1 MVAAGLSKN
10 RVVMWEYIE
19 TPWNGAEA
27 EALYRNPIKK
37 ILNRIAPGKAHP
49 VIVEDNDPTGYKSR
63 KAINAKKALGFRVV
77 SLPPYSPDLNPC
89 DFFLWDSIEQRMAR
103 SAPKNAKESL
113 AKYKARLRKTAM
125 ATSKHLVRKALL
137 NMKPRVQ
144 AIYEAK
150 GRDIDMD

>member
-1 MVAAGLSKN
+1 MRYQSEKTHTATHKDLNTKWFATFKN
-10 RVVMWEYIE
+10 KLCNSMFS
-19 TPWNGAEA
+19 ADA
-27 EALYRNPIKK
+27 
-37 ILNRIAPGKAHP
+37 
-49 VIVEDNDPTGYKSR
+49 
-63 KAINAKKALGFRVV
+63 RVV
-77 SLPPYSPDLNPC
+77 SPPPYSPDLNPC
-89 DFFLWDSIEQRMAR
+89 DFFLWDNIEQRMAR

-113 AKYKARLRKTAM
+113 AKYKARLRKTAT